1 MSGPRRL
8 VVASGNP
15 GKLKELCALLGDLG
29 ADLVPQSAL
38 AVAEVEESG
47 NSFEANA
54 LLKALNASR
63 CTGLPAIADDSGLE
77 VDALD
82 GAPGVLSARYAGEDA
97 SDEDNIDKLLTAL
110 EGVDVSARTARFV
123 CVMVYVENAEDRAP
137 VICRGIWEG
146 RILESPS
153 GDGGF
158 GYDPVFFVPSEG
170 MTAAKLDP
178 ERKNALSHR
187 GQALR
192 ALERGLRI
200 RYA

>member
-15 GKLKELCALLGDLG
+15 GKLKELCVLLEDLG

-47 NSFEANA
+47 DSFEANA
-54 LLKALNASR
+54 LLKARNASR

-82 GAPGVLSARYAGEDA
+82 GAPGVLSARYAGVGA
-97 SDEDNIDKLLTAL
+97 SDEDNMDKLLTAL

-137 VICRGIWEG
+137 AICRGIWEG
-146 RILESPS
+146 RILESTS
-153 GDGGF
+153 GNGGF
-158 GYDPVFFVPSEG
+158 GYDPLFFVPSEG
-170 MTAAKLDP
+170 VTAAELDP

-192 ALERGLRI
+192 ALKCRLRI
-200 RYA
+200 RYV

>member
-15 GKLKELCALLGDLG
+15 GKLSELCALLRGLDAEL
-29 ADLVPQSAL
+29 LPQSAL
-38 AVAEVEESG
+38 GVPGVVESG
-47 NSFEANA
+47 ETFEANA
-54 LLKALNASR
+54 LIKARNASR
-63 CTGLPAIADDSGLE
+63 CAGLPAIADDSGLE

-82 GAPGVLSARYAGEDA
+82 GAPGVHSARYAGEGA
-97 SDEDNIDKLLTAL
+97 SDGDNIAKLLRAL
-110 EGVDVSARTARFV
+110 DGVDATDRTARFV
-123 CVMVYVENAEDRAP
+123 CVMVYVEDAEDP
-137 VICRGIWEG
+137 VPVVCRGAWTG
-146 RILESPS
+146 RILEAPG

-170 MTAAKLDP
+170 TTAAALSP
-178 ERKNALSHR
+178 GRKNLLSHR

-192 ALERGLRI
+192 ELERALSR

>member
-1 MSGPRRL
+1 MSGPRRV
-8 VVASGNP
+8 VVASGNA
-15 GKLKELCALLGDLG
+15 GKLRELCALLEDFG

-38 AVAEVEESG
+38 GVAEAEESG

-54 LLKALNASR
+54 LIKARNASR

-82 GAPGVLSARYAGEDA
+82 GAPGVLSARYAGGDA
-97 SDEDNIDKLLTAL
+97 GDEDNIDKLLTNLA
-110 EGVDVSARTARFV
+110 GVDASARTARFV

-146 RILESPS
+146 RILETTR
-153 GDGGF
+153 GDSGF
-158 GYDPVFFVPSEG
+158 GYDPLFFVPSEG
-170 MTAAKLDP
+170 MTAAELDP

-187 GQALR
+187 GKALR
-192 ALERGLRI
+192 ALKRALRS